1 MLRTQPIAA
10 LLSVVFSAYP
20 CAAMQSSAGVV
31 IQAGDTP
38 ALTNAPRGTADV
50 DSLIVRMGHASW
62 SEREA
67 ATRALEVLCAE
78 GAVSAE
84 QLLKREDLNPEQ
96 RNRVLA
102 MARDEFF
109 ARQPAALGINM
120 DIQHGAAGVRIANT
134 FGNFPSSTVI
144 APGDIIL
151 RMGGVALDSQDPD
164 EKRDVLGHLI
174 RSFFPGESVPLVILR
189 NGKQMEVAVE
199 MGRFGDLD
207 RIDQRRRG
215 IPAEL
220 QYAAREACW
229 AYRSGRL
236 CASET
241 TQSADA
247 TLPDGQSDALLGSD
261 APGMGGQKRTIIA
274 GEPSGEVRW
283 GVGIGAQ
290 PSQDSVLDSM
300 RNLTIEISNEVALHD
315 LASARL
321 ASVPLNDAER
331 LRLTTSI
338 EDGRATIRRLA
349 NERCDLAALL
359 REVWR

>member
-1 MLRTQPIAA
+1 
-10 LLSVVFSAYP
+10 
-20 CAAMQSSAGVV
+20 MQSSAGVLT
-31 IQAGDTP
+31 QAGGTP
-38 ALTNAPRGTADV
+38 ALTNTPRGAADV
-50 DSLIVRMGHASW
+50 DALIVRMGHASW
-62 SEREA
+62 AEREA
-67 ATRALEVLCAE
+67 ATRTLEVLCAE

-84 QLLKREDLNPEQ
+84 QLLRRDDLNPEQ
-96 RNRVLA
+96 RNRILA

-120 DIQHGAAGVRIANT
+120 DVQHGAAGVRIANT
-134 FGNFPSSTVI
+134 FGNFPSSAVI
-144 APGDIIL
+144 APGDVIL
-151 RMGGVALDSQDPD
+151 RMGGVALDSPDPD
-164 EKRDVLGHLI
+164 EKRDLLGHLI

-189 NGKQMEVAVE
+189 DGKQVDVAVE

-220 QYAAREACW
+220 QYSAREACW
-229 AYRSGRL
+229 AYRCGRL

-241 TQSADA
+241 PPNADA
-247 TLPDGQSDALLGSD
+247 ILPDGQGVGQFGSD
-261 APGMGGQKRTIIA
+261 APGMAGQRRTIIA
-274 GEPSGEVRW
+274 GEPGGEVRW

-290 PSQDSVLDSM
+290 PSQDSVLELM
-300 RNLTIEISNEVALHD
+300 RSITIEISSAVALQD

-331 LRLTTSI
+331 QRLTTSA

-349 NERCDLAALL
+349 NERCELAARL
-359 REVWR
+359 RELWR